1 MTSDDPMPAIRDL
14 LYTAIEQEK
23 TDQHPVR
30 WRKIRV
36 AMDRLIDD
44 LGHSFT
50 PVNLTRRR

>member
-1 MTSDDPMPAIRDL
+1 MPTIYELRN
-14 LYTAIEQEK
+14 TAAKLEQ

-36 AMDRLIDD
+36 AMDRLIED
-44 LGHSFT
+44 LGNSFT